1 MSEATG
7 PLDRLRRPEYTG
19 ENRCLPCTA
28 VNVVIA
34 VSAALVVGTW
44 GTLAVGPVAAAAG
57 AGTLLLTGLAAVWL
71 RGYLVPGTP
80 TLTKRY
86 LPERVLAAFGKAD
99 DEVLVHPG
107 DRGGDPDF
115 DVEGRLLDSGALEP
129 CRGDDYCLTDGF
141 RESWHAG
148 MDAIGDG
155 GWDGPLS
162 DLGIVE
168 AGVSVE
174 LREHAHA
181 AVAVAD
187 GGRVG
192 MWESRPAAVADLAAA
207 DLLADRV
214 SDWGALA
221 PDERV
226 RLTGGL
232 RVFLE
237 TCPDC
242 GGRLAFDTETRES
255 CCTSHEVAAVSC
267 EACGARLFES
277 PVDTDALAA

>member
-1 MSEATG
+1 MTETG
-7 PLDRLRRPEYTG
+7 IVDRVRQPEYTG
-19 ENRCLPCTA
+19 ENRCVPCTV

-44 GTLAVGPVAAAAG
+44 GTLAVDTAIAVVAAAAV
-57 AGTLLLTGLAAVWL
+57 LVVGLAAVWL

-86 LPERVLAAFGKAD
+86 FPERVLRAFGTAD
-99 DEVLVHPG
+99 DDVVVHPG
-107 DRGGDPDF
+107 VRGGAPDL
-115 DVEGRLLDSGALEP
+115 DVEHRLLDSGALEP
-129 CRGDDYCLTDGF
+129 CRGDDYCLTDEF
-141 RESWHAG
+141 REAWHAEMG
-148 MDAIGDG
+148 GLDDAGFAE
-155 GWDGPLS
+155 PLAR
-162 DLGIVE
+162 LGVVDPD
-168 AGVSVE
+168 ASVE
-174 LREHAHA
+174 LREQPRS

-192 MWESRPAAVADLAAA
+192 IWESRPATRADLAAA
-207 DLLADRV
+207 GLLADRLP
-214 SDWGALA
+214 DWESLA
-221 PDERV
+221 PEDRV

-267 EACGARLFES
+267 ADCGARLFES

>member
-1 MSEATG
+1 MTG
-7 PLDRLRRPEYTG
+7 TGIVDRVRQPEYTG

-28 VNVVIA
+28 VNVVIT

-44 GTLAVGPVAAAAG
+44 GALVLDTAIAVAATVAVLVAG
-57 AGTLLLTGLAAVWL
+57 LVAIWL

-86 LPERVLAAFGKAD
+86 FPERVLEAFGKAD
-99 DEVLVHPG
+99 GDVVVHPG
-107 DRGGDPDF
+107 DRGGDPDL
-115 DVEGRLLDSGALEP
+115 DVERRLLDSGALEP
-129 CRGDDYCLTDGF
+129 CRGDDYCLTEAF
-141 RESWHAG
+141 REAWHAETDG
-148 MDAIGDG
+148 LDEGGLADSLARLGAVDPDA
-155 GWDGPLS
+155 
-162 DLGIVE
+162 
-168 AGVSVE
+168 SVE
-174 LREHAHA
+174 LRERARS

-192 MWESRPAAVADLAAA
+192 IWESRPAARADLAAA
-207 DLLADRV
+207 VLLADRV
-214 SDWGALA
+214 PDWESLA
-221 PDERV
+221 PDDRV

-242 GGRLAFDTETRES
+242 SGRLTFDTETRES
-255 CCTSHEVAAVSC
+255 CCTSREVAAVSC
-267 EACGARLFES
+267 DACGARLFES